1 MGCLQRRERSGH
13 TPQNQPDMI
22 CTFQILGRMAER
34 KRAQAAKA
42 MEKKTM
48 NPKVFCTTAPKCKT
62 QKLLGAN
69 DKGADSSDRLVEK
82 EGKAYYHPK
91 VFTVIITI
99 LTVFT

>member
-1 MGCLQRRERSGH
+1 
-13 TPQNQPDMI
+13 MI

-48 NPKVFCTTAPKCKT
+48 NPKVFCLTAPKCKT

-91 VFTVIITI
+91 VFTVIIPI
-99 LTVFT
+99 LTDFT